1 MIWMDWLVIAA
12 YLALLVWVARH
23 QRGKIHNREDV
34 FLAGRSMGRW
44 PVALSMYMAL
54 FSTNT
59 FLGVTGWLNRPNGT
73 VWIGLQTIGII
84 AAAPLVIWLFPTVFM
99 KLRITTAYEYLEK
112 RFDLNVRSMGTALF
126 LGARVMWMAT
136 MAYSASLVTVRMFGW
151 SPEQQG
157 WVIVLLGALGTFF
170 AYSGGMHA
178 VIWTDVIQFFIFA
191 AAVVLM
197 VVLGIHLSGGL
208 EAVVT
213 IGMEF
218 GKFDMPPVFDPTEEL
233 SIVSGLLLGF
243 VGMLA
248 SSGADQVIL
257 QTYFTAKS
265 EREAKAALWRNA
277 LWLKPISLIF
287 PCLGLIMF
295 TYFHQHPEAAAAMRS
310 PDDALPVFVMNVL
323 PVGVRGLM
331 LVAVVSAVLSSLSS
345 GIAAITAAIHTHA
358 IQCWYRRS
366 LPELQS
372 LRLARKLI
380 VVAGVAIIVF
390 GLAVKELGEKNNI
403 LQILNIVMYPFAGV
417 LLGIFLLGLLTRRTN
432 GRGVLIGAAI
442 GFLVTICVP
451 LLRLLLPSESGA
463 AASGFVQM
471 ASDLGRISTFYFGFL
486 GTLAIMACGY
496 LASLLSE
503 PPPVEK
509 WIGLTRWSLPPSR
522 NGED

>member
-1 MIWMDWLVIAA
+1 
-12 YLALLVWVARH
+12 
-23 QRGKIHNREDV
+23 
-34 FLAGRSMGRW
+34 
-44 PVALSMYMAL
+44 
-54 FSTNT
+54 
-59 FLGVTGWLNRPNGT
+59 
-73 VWIGLQTIGII
+73 
-84 AAAPLVIWLFPTVFM
+84 
-99 KLRITTAYEYLEK
+99 
-112 RFDLNVRSMGTALF
+112 
-126 LGARVMWMAT
+126 
-136 MAYSASLVTVRMFGW
+136 MFGW

-191 AAVVLM
+191 AALVLM

-208 EAVVT
+208 ETVVT

-265 EREAKAALWRNA
+265 EKEAKAALWRNA

-358 IQCWYRRS
+358 IQCWYRRP
-366 LPELQS
+366 LLELQS
-372 LRLARKLI
+372 LRLARILI
-380 VVAGVAIIVF
+380 VVAGAAIIVF

-451 LLRLLLPSESGA
+451 LLRLLLPAEVGS
-463 AASGFVQM
+463 AASGLVQM

-486 GTLAIMACGY
+486 GTLATMACGY
-496 LASLLSE
+496 LASLLSA
-503 PPPVEK
+503 PPPAEK

-522 NGED
+522 NGKD